1 MEPGTMRLTFKTL
14 LLATILSTAAL
25 TGAVFAQATPDISST
40 AFKTALDRD
49 MPQVLKEAGVPSIS
63 IARIENGK
71 LAFTAAYGEQSA
83 GVPATATT
91 LYNVASL
98 TKPVTAETIL
108 RMVSEGT
115 LQLDESM
122 ARYYTDAD
130 IAADPRTALLTP
142 RLALSHQTGL
152 PNWRE
157 GALAFAHNP
166 QTGFYYSGEGY
177 QYVARFAAKK
187 WKMPFESLA
196 NKYVLAKF
204 GMSDTDF
211 TQSPDARAR
220 IALPTDA
227 SGKALEPD
235 FATEANAADLLY
247 TTPSD
252 YAKMMLAIIN
262 KADLKGPAAFERG
275 RIQVN
280 TTAADCAG
288 IEAALCPSKSGMGL
302 GWQIFQFG
310 EGKSTQTYMMHTGK
324 DPGVFTFAAYNPDTK
339 DGTIIFTNSDNGAK
353 AIMAVLERIGGDAV
367 FVNYLRAE
375 AAK

>member
-1 MEPGTMRLTFKTL
+1 MRLTFKTL

-211 TQSPDARAR
+211 KSGRQGPHCPADRCVRQGAGAGLRHRSQCRRPALYHAFRLRQDDAGHNQQGRPQRPRGFRAR
-220 IALPTDA
+220 PHPGQYHGCRLRWHRSRALPQQVRHGA
-227 SGKALEPD
+227 GLAD
-235 FATEANAADLLY
+235 F
-247 TTPSD
+247 P
-252 YAKMMLAIIN
+252 
-262 KADLKGPAAFERG
+262 
-275 RIQVN
+275 V
-280 TTAADCAG
+280 
-288 IEAALCPSKSGMGL
+288 
-302 GWQIFQFG
+302 W
-310 EGKSTQTYMMHTGK
+310 
-324 DPGVFTFAAYNPDTK
+324 
-339 DGTIIFTNSDNGAK
+339 
-353 AIMAVLERIGGDAV
+353 
-367 FVNYLRAE
+367 
-375 AAK
+375 

>member
-1 MEPGTMRLTFKTL
+1 MRLTIKTL
-14 LLATILSTAAL
+14 LLATALSTASL
-25 TGAVFAQATPDISST
+25 TGAALAQTPAVSASD
-40 AFKTALDRD
+40 ARTALDRD
-49 MPQVLKEAGVPSIS
+49 MPQVLKDAGVPSVS

-83 GVPATATT
+83 GVPATTGT

-98 TKPVTAETIL
+98 TKPITAEVIL

-122 ARYYTDAD
+122 SRYYTDPD
-130 IAADPRTALLTP
+130 IAADPRTPLLTP

-152 PNWRE
+152 PNWRDDK
-157 GALAFAHNP
+157 LTFVRNP
-166 QTGFYYSGEGY
+166 QSGFAYSGEGY

-187 WKMPFESLA
+187 WKTPFETLA
-196 NKYVLAKF
+196 NKYVLSRF
-204 GMSDTDF
+204 GMTDTDY
-211 TQSPDARAR
+211 TQSPDALAR

-227 SGKALEPD
+227 SGKALAPD

-247 TTPSD
+247 TTPAD
-252 YAKMMLAIIN
+252 YAKMVLAIVN
-262 KADLKGPAAFERG
+262 KSDVKGVAGFDRD

-288 IEAALCPSKSGMGL
+288 IDAALCPTRSGMGL
-302 GWQIFQFG
+302 GWQVFQFG
-310 EGKSTQTYMMHTGK
+310 EGKTAQTYMMHTGK

-339 DGTIIFTNSDNGAK
+339 NATLIFTNSDNGAK
-353 AIMAVLERIGGDAV
+353 AVLAVLERIGGDPA
-367 FVNYLRAE
+367 FVSYLRAE

>member
-1 MEPGTMRLTFKTL
+1 MRLTFKTL
-14 LLATILSTAAL
+14 LLATVLSTAAL
-25 TGAVFAQATPDISST
+25 TGAALAQAPAAVSS
-40 AFKTALDRD
+40 ADAKTALDRD
-49 MPQVLKEAGVPSIS
+49 LPQILKEAGVPSVS

-83 GVPATATT
+83 GVPATTGT

-98 TKPVTAETIL
+98 TKPVTAEAIL
-108 RMVSEGT
+108 RMISEGT
-115 LQLDESM
+115 VQLDESM
-122 ARYYTDAD
+122 ARYYTDPD

-157 GALAFAHNP
+157 DTLAFAHNP
-166 QTGFYYSGEGY
+166 QSGFYYSGEGY

-187 WKMPFESLA
+187 WKTPFESLTV
-196 NKYVLAKF
+196 KYVLAKF
-204 GMSDTDF
+204 DMNDTDF
-211 TQSPDARAR
+211 TQSPDAKAR
-220 IALPTDA
+220 VALPTDA
-227 SGKALEPD
+227 AGKALEPV

-247 TTPSD
+247 TTPAD
-252 YAKMMLAIIN
+252 YAKMMLAIVN
-262 KADLKGPAAFERG
+262 KSDVKGAAAFERG

-288 IEAALCPSKSGMGL
+288 VEATLCPTKSGMGL
-302 GWQIFQFG
+302 GWQILQFG
-310 EGKSTQTYMMHTGK
+310 EGKAMQTYMMHTGK

-339 DGTIIFTNSDNGAK
+339 DGTIVFTNSDNGAK
-353 AIMAVLERIGGDAV
+353 AVMAVLERIGGDAA
-367 FVNYLRAE
+367 FVNYLRAA